1 MPKLKNNEPRP
12 KCTGSYKKKACNPG
26 GGVLTYSG
34 YTGVCRWRG
43 YGIQAILSGKGYGF
57 QAIWSGMESSNQ
69 RKLSSTEGPV

>member
-12 KCTGSYKKKACNPG
+12 KCTGSYKKKRVIR

-43 YGIQAILSGKGYGF
+43 YGIRAILSGKGYGF
-57 QAIWSGMESSNQ
+57 QAIWSGMESSNH
-69 RKLSSTEGPV
+69 RKLV